1 MGDDDKIDISDLLED
16 TITIGDFSTD
26 YNDAI
31 TINLDSSFSGD
42 TNVYTVDTTTSFDTS
57 TITVTDPTWS
67 VNYNED
73 FVDTMPSV
81 HRVDAMCTEY
91 PALAKA
97 YEKFKSMY
105 KMCEQDYKGKLK
117 AQGLDDEIPF

>member
-26 YNDAI
+26 SNDAI
-31 TINLDSSFSGD
+31 TITLDTMSSD
-42 TNVYTVDTTTSFDTS
+42 PYVYTVDTTTSFDTS
-57 TITVTDPTWS
+57 TISVTEPTWN
-67 VNYNED
+67 VNYNQE
-73 FVDTMPSV
+73 FVDTMPSI

-97 YEKFKSMY
+97 YEKFKSVY